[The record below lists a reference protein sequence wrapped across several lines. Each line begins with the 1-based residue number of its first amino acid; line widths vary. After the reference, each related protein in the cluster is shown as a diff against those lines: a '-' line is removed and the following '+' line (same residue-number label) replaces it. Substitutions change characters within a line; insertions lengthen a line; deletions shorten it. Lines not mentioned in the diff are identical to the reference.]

1 MSFMD
6 KDEITINASALL
18 FGTGI
23 MAIVAYVFL
32 RFFITETFAVAL
44 ASMVEIVVSIS
55 LFMAISIGINMIYAI
70 RWKKGK
76 PLWGVFSMVTKYSK
90 QPLNKMN
97 DFAILKEYLLIRLNA
112 LPLVVG
118 GYGILTWYLF
128 QPTLF
133 TISFTEAEMLLMIV
147 SILLMVSYTLYIFI
161 LAIMLYVDLQS
172 KNKEVELEGNSVND
186 LVLGIFK

>member
-1 MSFMD
+1 MD
-6 KDEITINASALL
+6 KDGLIINASALL
-18 FGTGI
+18 FGTGLI
-23 MAIVAYVFL
+23 AIVAYVFL

-44 ASMVEIVVSIS
+44 ASMVEIVISIS
-55 LFMAISIGINMIYAI
+55 LFMAISTGINMIYAI
-70 RWKKGK
+70 RWRKGK

-97 DFAILKEYLLIRLNA
+97 DFAILKEYLLIRLNS

-133 TISFTEAEMLLMIV
+133 TISFTQAEMLLMIV
-147 SILLMVSYTLYIFI
+147 SILLMVSYVTYIFI

-172 KNKEVELEGNSVND
+172 KNKELELEGNSVND